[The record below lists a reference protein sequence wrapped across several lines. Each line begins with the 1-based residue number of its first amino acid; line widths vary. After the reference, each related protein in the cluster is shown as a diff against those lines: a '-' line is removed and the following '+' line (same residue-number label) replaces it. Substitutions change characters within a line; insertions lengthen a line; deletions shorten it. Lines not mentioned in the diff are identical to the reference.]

1 MDAVHDVLCEL
12 ESEKLESVKMDLM
25 SRMFEQKW
33 LRAYRLLDK
42 YYLVA
47 VDATG
52 TVSFD
57 ERHCEHCLTRTTKN
71 GKTTYFHYVL
81 EAKLVTCDGHA
92 FSLATTVRYKI
103 I

>member
-1 MDAVHDVLCEL
+1 MIASQERI
-12 ESEKLESVKMDLM
+12 SSKMDLM

-52 TVSFD
+52 TVSFAK
-57 ERHCEHCLTRTTKN
+57 RHCARCLTRTTKS

-81 EAKLVTCDGHA
+81 EAKPVTCDGHA
-92 FSLATTVRYKI
+92 FSLSKRVDRKSGWRLR
-103 I
+103 